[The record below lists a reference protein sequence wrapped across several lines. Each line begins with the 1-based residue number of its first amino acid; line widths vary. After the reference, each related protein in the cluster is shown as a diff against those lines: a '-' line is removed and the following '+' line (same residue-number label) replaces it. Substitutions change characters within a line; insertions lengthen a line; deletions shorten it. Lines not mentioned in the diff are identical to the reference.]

1 MIFRS
6 LSDPANNGKE
16 LHFYSSSGGNAGL
29 AAVTAAR
36 ELGCNCT
43 VIVPHSTK
51 PLMMNRL
58 REAGASDVIQHG
70 ASWFEAD
77 SYLRENF
84 IDNQDG
90 SSGQS
95 TRNIYVPPFDD
106 PRIWEGAGSMVHEI
120 AGQLPPI
127 KHGDTSAF
135 PADAIVCSV
144 GGGGLFNG
152 IIDGLERYW
161 QICPRPEGQNVK
173 VLAVETE
180 GAHSLDLALRNGHL
194 QSLPAITSLATS
206 LGALCVAPQ
215 TLKNAQSPPAGIEV
229 KTIVGTDAEAAQGV
243 VRVADDLRLQVEL
256 ACAISVEIAMKKLR
270 ENLPDLRPDSRVVVI
285 LCGGS
290 NITAEMIADYRQRLH
305 DGWN

>member
-1 MIFRS
+1 MVS
-6 LSDPANNGKE
+6 
-16 LHFYSSSGGNAGL
+16 
-29 AAVTAAR
+29 
-36 ELGCNCT
+36 
-43 VIVPHSTK
+43 
-51 PLMMNRL
+51 RL

-77 SYLRENF
+77 SYLRKNF
-84 IDNQDG
+84 IDNQDD

-95 TRNIYVPPFDD
+95 RKNIYVPPFDD

-120 AGQLPPI
+120 ARQLPPR
-127 KHGDTSAF
+127 KHDDSSAS

-152 IIDGLERYW
+152 VIDGLERYW
-161 QICPRPEGQNVK
+161 QFHPRPEGKNVK
-173 VLAVETE
+173 VLVVETE
-180 GAHSLDLALRNGHL
+180 GAHSLNFALRNGRL

-215 TLKNAQSPPAGIEV
+215 TLKNAQSPPPGIEV
-229 KTIVGTDAEAAQGV
+229 KSIVGTDAEAAQGV
-243 VRVADDLRLQVEL
+243 VRVADELRLQVEL
-256 ACAISVEIAMKKLR
+256 ACAISVEVAVKKLR

-290 NITAEMIADYRQRLH
+290 NITAEMIADYRERLH
-305 DGWN
+305 NGWN